1 MDRGAAPFAASNQH
15 PLRGTCGSGCPTG
28 VLNRHSVV
36 AHGQNARPVRV
47 FFMAMPVCNHDAMVR
62 GPHPPPHIPALWSAP
77 PPAYTASVAFQTSP
91 YPSNRSSK
99 PFYAQRTLSK
109 MLHTAPFP
117 RPATG
122 PSNSWSSSFD
132 VVGNTARM
140 RPSHPPPGGTRNPSS
155 TRFCACSNQP
165 QIFALQRAQRP
176 MASGAGAA
184 CCFSAPGLP
193 PFPS

>member
-1 MDRGAAPFAASNQH
+1 MPALCGCFSWQC
-15 PLRGTCGSGCPTG
+15 LRATMTQWCVTAIRLPIFRPCGLHRLLCT
-28 VLNRHSVV
+28 
-36 AHGQNARPVRV
+36 
-47 FFMAMPVCNHDAMVR
+47 
-62 GPHPPPHIPALWSAP
+62 PPPWPSRPLHI
-77 PPAYTASVAFQTSP
+77 SP
-91 YPSNRSSK
+91 IGLPS
-99 PFYAQRTLSK
+99 PFYAQSTLSK

-117 RPATG
+117 RPTTG

-132 VVGNTARM
+132 VVGDTARM
-140 RPSHPPPGGTRNPSS
+140 RPSHPPPGGTLNPSS

-184 CCFSAPGLP
+184 SCFSAPGLP